1 MQVLRATVLG
11 AAIAVLAGCSSGEWG
26 SNSTAL
32 ADETR
37 SHESDSDPY
46 VRVRI
51 IESARDARSHHT
63 ATPLPDGKILIV
75 GGHDGN
81 DFLATAEIF
90 DPEEGTFVEA
100 GSMRVARAYHSAT
113 RIHGLDGQK
122 NTADD
127 LVIIAGGF
135 NGEVLDS
142 VEVYYPKEN
151 RFYHMPTDLAQP
163 LYRHGAVQVTGPYD
177 ESRNLIRYLPPGNQI
192 LLVGGATAVPGGD
205 IAATNST
212 LLYSF
217 DPEHMNSSIC
227 RIASSPVFARL
238 GHTVTAFEGP
248 DGLRGSMVLVYGG
261 EGAPAGAG
269 ESAGRVLAEPEVFY
283 VRRGAWTAL
292 DSAPIPRTNHRAVQ
306 LNSGEILL
314 VGGFNGDQ
322 TGSMDL
328 ATLFRPA
335 REDISG
341 SEFLSIPGPGSPR
354 QFPEVALLS
363 DGKVLVTGGYDGQA
377 QEILATV
384 EVFRLDDLGGEFLPA
399 DPMFTPRVHHTA
411 TYTSGEVIVLGG
423 RSHDDTPLDT
433 AESFQSFGDR

>member
-11 AAIAVLAGCSSGEWG
+11 AAIAVLAGCSSGKWD
-26 SNSTAL
+26 SNTTAL
-32 ADETR
+32 ADESR
-37 SHESDSDPY
+37 SRGSDAY

-51 IESARDARSHHT
+51 IESAGAARSHHT
-63 ATPLPDGKILIV
+63 ATPLPGGKILIV
-75 GGHDGN
+75 GGHDGR
-81 DFLATAEIF
+81 DFLATMEIF
-90 DPEEGTFVEA
+90 DPEEGTFVQTES
-100 GSMRVARAYHSAT
+100 SMSVARAYHSAT
-113 RIHGLDGQK
+113 RINGPDGQK

-135 NGEVLDS
+135 NGEVLAS
-142 VEVYYPKEN
+142 VEVYFPQEDLF
-151 RFYHMPTDLAQP
+151 RTMLTPLAQP
-163 LYRHGAVQVTGPYD
+163 LYRHGAVPVPGPYD
-177 ESRNLIRYLPPGNQI
+177 ESGNLIRYLPPGNQI
-192 LLVGGATAVPGGD
+192 LLVGGATEVPGGD
-205 IAATNST
+205 IAATNSAF
-212 LLYSF
+212 LYSF
-217 DPEHMNSSIC
+217 DPQQWNSSIC

-238 GHTVTAFEGP
+238 GHTITAFEGP
-248 DGLRGSMVLVYGG
+248 DGLEGSMVLVYGG
-261 EGAPAGAG
+261 EGAPADAG
-269 ESAGRVLAEPEVFY
+269 ETVGRVLADPEVFY
-283 VRRGAWTAL
+283 VRSGAWTAL

-328 ATLFRPA
+328 ATLFRPT
-335 REDISG
+335 REEISE

-377 QEILATV
+377 REILATV
-384 EVFRLDDLGGEFLPA
+384 EVFSPDDLGGEFLPV

-411 TYTSGEVIVLGG
+411 THTFGEVIILGG